1 MRMPADRRIVYQHR
15 VVINARV
22 VSDVT
27 ASHHAYIVANHCF
40 ALASRAVDGNVF
52 VNLAV
57 VANHNSRCFTSI
69 VVVLRLATDY
79 RTATNGAVLT
89 DGSVTEQVHMWTKLA
104 AVTERNRRLYNA
116 VRAYFAALADS
127 STGHDY
133 GRGVNC
139 GF

>member
-1 MRMPADRRIVYQHR
+1 
-15 VVINARV
+15 

-27 ASHHAYIVANHCF
+27 ASHHAYVIAYKSF
-40 ALASRAVDGNVF
+40 SIASCAVDGNVF

-57 VANHNSRCFTSI
+57 VANYNSRCFTSI

-104 AVTERNRRLYNA
+104 AVTERNRRFYNA
-116 VRAYFAALADS
+116 VRADFAAFADS
-127 STGHDY
+127 SAGHDY
-133 GRGVNC
+133 GRGMDC